1 MQCEICDVAR
11 GINSFI
17 KIIIIIILYC
27 PQFYVVRLSL
37 FVHLSLFVR
46 SSLVLLFVFRSSFVV
61 RLLFVCSFVICSLVV
76 QMSSVV
82 SHSFVFRLTTS
93 LAMADCYVPPHPNSS
108 SSMSCC
114 CCSSSIRSSVSS
126 VGQYQ

>member
-1 MQCEICDVAR
+1 VQCEICDVAR

-37 FVHLSLFVR
+37 FVR

-76 QMSSVV
+76 HLSSVV
-82 SHSFVFRLTTS
+82 SHSFVLRLTTS

-114 CCSSSIRSSVSS
+114 CCSSSISSSVSS